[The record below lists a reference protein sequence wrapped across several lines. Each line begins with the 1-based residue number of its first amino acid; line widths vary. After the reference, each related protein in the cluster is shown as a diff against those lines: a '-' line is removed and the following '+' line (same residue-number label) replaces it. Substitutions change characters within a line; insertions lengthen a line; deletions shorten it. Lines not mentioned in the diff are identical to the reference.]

1 MGCYKFNPIN
11 NEIDYLITQMVV
23 VTDVFQVLQSLS
35 AVLIF
40 EAMRLK
46 VKNI

>member
-11 NEIDYLITQMVV
+11 NEIDSLITPMVV
-23 VTDVFQVLQSLS
+23 VTDVYQVLQSLS
-35 AVLIF
+35 AVPIF